1 MVRVNS
7 NDNSKKL
14 KVFYDIAHR
23 AEENLRDLSGY
34 WNILE
39 KQRYFINAIG
49 IYDKMYY
56 ELMQLNNSDQDIP
69 YKYRILDYGYPVFI
83 RIFYDKDFA
92 SLPEVVLKPVDG
104 ELLLLLNKLLYACG
118 IIGWM
123 HWLIDN
129 VNSGYMSVKRLGSH
143 VWLKFKY
150 KHHWNE
156 HLEQEYIT
164 WYSQC
169 VASYQSDEYSELQT
183 ISPVV
188 IKEIRDTAFVW
199 DKSFIGYSNSEQV
212 ESYFNTLALLDAQ
225 QSIHWDMFPPDA
237 SFGTIKYGDI
247 VQSIVD
253 FSGYSMKHLN
263 YAVMLYCIED
273 NLYLENLVLN
283 IMREDDIEKLI
294 ASNLNI
300 SETNARHILDLLR
313 LSADKKTYYNLTS
326 AACAPFIKVSST
338 QCVRS
343 IRGFMDR
350 PFDFML
356 YSLKSNHPKEWDRN
370 TNYREQFFR
379 SQIYSI
385 FNDSRFI
392 CIDRPVVIKG
402 TDGRTITDLDAVII
416 DKQSKQTALFQ
427 LKWQDPTN
435 DTVFSLKSKAENYIN
450 STRTWVNQVLH
461 WIATSSNEEIAR
473 VLNVKKQYIHKETL
487 FIFVMGRTHG
497 NYSSEN
503 ELSSASNVVYGQWYQ
518 FLKISTYLSQHDQ
531 LSLVNL
537 FKIMTET
544 VPNKTR
550 IIERQ
555 TVFKYDRYHIHF
567 GGGFFR

>member
-1 MVRVNS
+1 MI
-7 NDNSKKL
+7 DP
-14 KVFYDIAHR
+14 
-23 AEENLRDLSGY
+23 
-34 WNILE
+34 
-39 KQRYFINAIG
+39 FINAIG

-92 SLPEVVLKPVDG
+92 SLLGVVLKPVDG

-199 DKSFIGYSNSEQV
+199 NKSFIGYSNSEQV
-212 ESYFNTLALLDAQ
+212 ESYYNTLALLDAQ

-263 YAVMLYCIED
+263 YAVMLYGIEN

-283 IMREDDIEKLI
+283 IMRESEHLRTECKAYLGLASIVCRQKDIL
-294 ASNLNI
+294 
-300 SETNARHILDLLR
+300 
-313 LSADKKTYYNLTS
+313 
-326 AACAPFIKVSST
+326 
-338 QCVRS
+338 
-343 IRGFMDR
+343 
-350 PFDFML
+350 
-356 YSLKSNHPKEWDRN
+356 
-370 TNYREQFFR
+370 
-379 SQIYSI
+379 
-385 FNDSRFI
+385 
-392 CIDRPVVIKG
+392 
-402 TDGRTITDLDAVII
+402 
-416 DKQSKQTALFQ
+416 
-427 LKWQDPTN
+427 
-435 DTVFSLKSKAENYIN
+435 
-450 STRTWVNQVLH
+450 
-461 WIATSSNEEIAR
+461 
-473 VLNVKKQYIHKETL
+473 
-487 FIFVMGRTHG
+487 
-497 NYSSEN
+497 
-503 ELSSASNVVYGQWYQ
+503 
-518 FLKISTYLSQHDQ
+518 
-531 LSLVNL
+531 
-537 FKIMTET
+537 
-544 VPNKTR
+544 
-550 IIERQ
+550 
-555 TVFKYDRYHIHF
+555 
-567 GGGFFR
+567 

>member
-1 MVRVNS
+1 MTEQRKKIYITSGAALLAVITAYCFRIVGKGSFYPTLFSYLRSFIYIGLFAAWGLSVR
-7 NDNSKKL
+7 
-14 KVFYDIAHR
+14 
-23 AEENLRDLSGY
+23 
-34 WNILE
+34 
-39 KQRYFINAIG
+39 QRIVQAQVRRYLTGASVLLIFWMASRSAKYFIFWQPDAIR
-49 IYDKMYY
+49 YLWYLYY
-56 ELMQLNNSDQDIP
+56 LPMLFVPMLALLI
-69 YKYRILDYGYPVFI
+69 
-83 RIFYDKDFA
+83 A
-92 SLPEVVLKPVDG
+92 MSLGKP
-104 ELLLLLNKLLYACG
+104 
-118 IIGWM
+118 
-123 HWLIDN
+123 
-129 VNSGYMSVKRLGSH
+129 
-143 VWLKFKY
+143 
-150 KHHWNE
+150 
-156 HLEQEYIT
+156 
-164 WYSQC
+164 
-169 VASYQSDEYSELQT
+169 DEYRL
-183 ISPVV
+183 P
-188 IKEIRDTAFVW
+188 KA
-199 DKSFIGYSNSEQV
+199 
-212 ESYFNTLALLDAQ
+212 TLALWAVSGAMLLLVLTNDLHQLVFTFPEDAAVWTDRDNGYAVGYFITVGWQ
-225 QSIHWDMFPPDA
+225 VMCAVAALIIMF
-237 SFGTIKYGDI
+237 IKCRLQNGRRNLLPLIPLLLSLGYSAVYYTGVPWLRSLFGDI
-247 VQSIVD
+247 AAFQSL
-253 FSGYSMKHLN
+253 M
-263 YAVMLYCIED
+263 
-273 NLYLENLVLN
+273 
-283 IMREDDIEKLI
+283 
-294 ASNLNI
+294 
-300 SETNARHILDLLR
+300 
-313 LSADKKTYYNLTS
+313 
-326 AACAPFIKVSST
+326 
-338 QCVRS
+338 
-343 IRGFMDR
+343 
-350 PFDFML
+350 

>member
-1 MVRVNS
+1 M
-7 NDNSKKL
+7 
-14 KVFYDIAHR
+14 
-23 AEENLRDLSGY
+23 EENLL
-34 WNILE
+34 LE
-39 KQRYFINAIG
+39 QYGKFKKIELKESPYRCLLNTEIEMNPHQINAFIAAIHALKTG
-49 IYDKMYY
+49 GLVLADEVGLGKTIEAGLVLKYVLDTGAKRVLIALPATLRKQWEV
-56 ELMQLNNSDQDIP
+56 ELDEKFNL
-69 YKYRILDYGYPVFI
+69 KATILDRLTVEKDYYGTKTWIEDPKAARIIITSYDYASKLMKRFPSVKWDFLIIDEAHNLRNVFHGTKRAKRLYDLTKGI
-83 RIFYDKDFA
+83 PKILLTATPLQNSLIDLHGLLSYIDPRIF
-92 SLPEVVLKPVDG
+92 G
-104 ELLLLLNKLLYACG
+104 
-118 IIGWM
+118 
-123 HWLIDN
+123 
-129 VNSGYMSVKRLGSH
+129 
-143 VWLKFKY
+143 
-150 KHHWNE
+150 
-156 HLEQEYIT
+156 
-164 WYSQC
+164 
-169 VASYQSDEYSELQT
+169 DEK
-183 ISPVV
+183 V
-188 IKEIRDTAFVW
+188 FV
-199 DKSFIGYSNSEQV
+199 
-212 ESYFNTLALLDAQ
+212 
-225 QSIHWDMFPPDA
+225 H
-237 SFGTIKYGDI
+237 
-247 VQSIVD
+247 
-253 FSGYSMKHLN
+253 
-263 YAVMLYCIED
+263 
-273 NLYLENLVLN
+273 
-283 IMREDDIEKLI
+283 R
-294 ASNLNI
+294 
-300 SETNARHILDLLR
+300 
-313 LSADKKTYYNLTS
+313 
-326 AACAPFIKVSST
+326 
-338 QCVRS
+338 
-343 IRGFMDR
+343 
-350 PFDFML
+350 
-356 YSLKSNHPKEWDRN
+356 SLKSNHPKEWDRN

>member
-1 MVRVNS
+1 
-7 NDNSKKL
+7 
-14 KVFYDIAHR
+14 
-23 AEENLRDLSGY
+23 
-34 WNILE
+34 
-39 KQRYFINAIG
+39 
-49 IYDKMYY
+49 
-56 ELMQLNNSDQDIP
+56 
-69 YKYRILDYGYPVFI
+69 
-83 RIFYDKDFA
+83 
-92 SLPEVVLKPVDG
+92 
-104 ELLLLLNKLLYACG
+104 
-118 IIGWM
+118 
-123 HWLIDN
+123 
-129 VNSGYMSVKRLGSH
+129 
-143 VWLKFKY
+143 
-150 KHHWNE
+150 
-156 HLEQEYIT
+156 
-164 WYSQC
+164 
-169 VASYQSDEYSELQT
+169 
-183 ISPVV
+183 
-188 IKEIRDTAFVW
+188 
-199 DKSFIGYSNSEQV
+199 
-212 ESYFNTLALLDAQ
+212 
-225 QSIHWDMFPPDA
+225 
-237 SFGTIKYGDI
+237 
-247 VQSIVD
+247 
-253 FSGYSMKHLN
+253 MKHLN
-263 YAVMLYCIED
+263 YAVMLYCIEN